1 MKRYIESNEISLNE
15 VLIEVIAQG
24 SFANIFELEG
34 AIKKLV
40 LYAQVNHISPT
51 EITEYQNQEITI
63 TIDYCGIMLS
73 QKDVINHMIIIRGE
87 G

>member
-1 MKRYIESNEISLNE
+1 MDRGNRG
-15 VLIEVIAQG
+15 VFWLIDGKYLLFHMMQM
-24 SFANIFELEG
+24 
-34 AIKKLV
+34 
-40 LYAQVNHISPT
+40 QVS
-51 EITEYQNQEITI
+51 EYQNQEITI